1 MTVRPILRVGDP
13 ALREVARSV
22 TRGELAAAEVQTLVD
37 DLVDTMRAADGAGLA
52 ATQVGVALRVAVVEV
67 RQPNPRYPYKPAI
80 PLTVLVNP
88 VVTPLGDET
97 WGVYEGCLSV
107 PGLRGEVARFT
118 EVRVQAWDRDG
129 NDVDLV
135 ARGVTAGT
143 YQHELD
149 HLDGRLFLDR
159 VTDTTTLCTWEEFDR
174 WHRAAFVARAEAMV
188 ARFGQ

>member
-1 MTVRPILRVGDP
+1 MTVLPVLRIGDP
-13 ALREVARSV
+13 ALRAAARAVARD
-22 TRGELAAAEVQTLVD
+22 ELASAEVQTLVD

-52 ATQVGVALRVAVVEV
+52 ATQVGVALRVCVVEV
-67 RQPNPRYPYKPAI
+67 RQPNPRYPYKPSI

-97 WGVYEGCLSV
+97 WDVYEGCLSV
-107 PGLRGEVARFT
+107 PGLRGRVARFT
-118 EVRVQAWDRDG
+118 EVRVAAWDRDG
-129 NDVDLV
+129 GDVDLV

-149 HLDGRLFLDR
+149 HLDGRLFVDR

-174 WHRAAFVARAEAMV
+174 WHRDAFVARAEAIV
-188 ARFGQ
+188 ARFGE